1 MSFLVKLVGT
11 GIDLAAEAH
20 AHRKESKSRATS
32 PAPGSTA
39 ASSAAA
45 SKETDAPPNY
55 EDAPPVYAELPPD
68 QASELIAAGK
78 AVPAEQRQEDDEEAW
93 QLDDAAEEADPQ
105 AYAEVSDK
113 DVKAEL
119 MRVLVRLPPPNLAYR
134 LPCPVILP
142 QRRPR
147 AKARGFVRAY
157 APVLE
162 GCGID
167 QDAFLVFL
175 NTFDKASEVR
185 LRYQNSQHKRSS
197 SSMIIMSKL

>member
-11 GIDLAAEAH
+11 GIGLAAEAH

-119 MRVLVRLPPPNLAYR
+119 MHVLVRLPPPNLAYR

-162 GCGID
+162 GCGIN

-185 LRYQNSQHKRSS
+185 LRYQNS
-197 SSMIIMSKL
+197 

>member
-11 GIDLAAEAH
+11 GIGLAAEAH
-20 AHRKESKSRATS
+20 AHHKESKSRATS

-39 ASSAAA
+39 ASSAA
-45 SKETDAPPNY
+45 SKETNAPPNY

-68 QASELIAAGK
+68 QASELIAAGR
-78 AVPAEQRQEDDEEAW
+78 AALAEQRQEDDEEAW

-162 GCGID
+162 GCGIN

-185 LRYQNSQHKRSS
+185 LRYQNS
-197 SSMIIMSKL
+197 